1 MQRNNK
7 YCTFPVTKKREK
19 RIFVEEEKRK
29 SLNRKRMKKNLV
41 ILTGA
46 GMSAES
52 GISTFRDAGGLWEQ
66 YPVEQV
72 ATPEG
77 YARNP
82 GLVIDFYNQRRK
94 QLLDVQPNAG
104 HIGLAELERDFNV
117 TVVTQ
122 NVDNLHE
129 RAGSTHVIHLHGEL
143 TKVCS
148 SRDPYNPAYIKE
160 LKPEEYDVRL
170 GDLAGDGSQ
179 LRPFIV
185 WFGEAVP
192 EIETAIRFVQ
202 KADIFVIIGTS
213 LNVYPAAG
221 LLYYVPDTAP
231 VYLIDPKPVDAHS
244 DRPIHVI
251 RAGASEGVKELRKM
265 LVP

>member
-1 MQRNNK
+1 MA
-7 YCTFPVTKKREK
+7 
-19 RIFVEEEKRK
+19 
-29 SLNRKRMKKNLV
+29 KKNLV
-41 ILTGA
+41 VLSGA

-52 GISTFRDAGGLWEQ
+52 GISTFRDAGGLWDQ

-77 YARNP
+77 YERNP
-82 GLVIDFYNQRRK
+82 ELVINFYNERRR
-94 QLLDVQPNAG
+94 QLLDVEPNAG
-104 HIGLAELERDFNV
+104 HVGVAELEQDYNV

-122 NVDNLHE
+122 NIDNLHE

-148 SRDPYNPAYIKE
+148 SRDPNNPYYIKE
-160 LKPEEYDVRL
+160 LKPEEYEVKM
-170 GDLAGDGSQ
+170 GDKAGDGSQ

-192 EIETAIRFVQ
+192 EIETAIRYVE

-221 LLYYVPDTAP
+221 LLYYAP
-231 VYLIDPKPVDAHS
+231 ADAEVYLIDPKPVNAHS
-244 DRPIHVI
+244 SRHIHYI
-251 RAGASEGVKELRKM
+251 QKGASVGVAQLRQLLKQGGA
-265 LVP
+265 